1 MPNMDSVLN
10 TKASEIKR
18 PPPIP
23 VGTYTLQIFGR
34 PNFVDMSKSGKKDY
48 VDFQSKI
55 VAIGDTVSEEDLA
68 VYPGGRQALMGM
80 ELKSFN
86 GVRFYLSEA
95 SLPQLKEWLEEA
107 LGIDLENKT
116 LKEAIFEAPGH
127 NVIAEIAQ
135 EPTQDGKG
143 MQARIRSYAR
153 A

>member
-10 TKASEIKR
+10 TKATEIKR

-34 PNFVDMSKSGKKDY
+34 PNFVDMSRAQKTDY

-55 VAIGDTVSEEDLA
+55 MAVGDNVSEEDLA
-68 VYPGGRQALMGM
+68 AYPGGRQALMAH
-80 ELKSFN
+80 ELK
-86 GVRFYLSEA
+86 GRAGARFYLSEA
-95 SLPQLKEWLEEA
+95 AVPQLTEWLQEA
-107 LGIDLENKT
+107 LGIDLEGKT

-127 NVIAEIAQ
+127 MVIAEIGQ

-143 MQARIRSYAR
+143 MQNRIASWAR